1 MPELVRITAR
11 TGFVDSEIG
20 SMLRKGVQLVPA
32 HIAARLESLGLV
44 TVEKPAAAPQPDEP
58 PKPRRGRPPKIR
70 SADDAQT

>member
-44 TVEKPAAAPQPDEP
+44 TVEQPAAVPAEDP
-58 PKPRRGRPPKIR
+58 PKPRRGRPPKVR
-70 SADDAQT
+70 SAEDAQT